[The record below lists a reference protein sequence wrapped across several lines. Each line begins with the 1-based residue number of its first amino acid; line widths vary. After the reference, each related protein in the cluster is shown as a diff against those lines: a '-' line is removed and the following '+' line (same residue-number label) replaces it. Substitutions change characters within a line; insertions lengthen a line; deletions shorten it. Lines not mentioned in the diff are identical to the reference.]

1 MRTII
6 NIIVAVLALTVIAPG
21 HADETQKSFLDN
33 AVEIGQYQLDTWIQ
47 TIARPWVTFKV
58 TSRDEECL
66 ARNIYFEAGS
76 EPEEG
81 KAAVGIVTVN
91 RVLDGSFGKTI
102 CAVVNQRTMIARSTV
117 VPVTE
122 YVQTGFFGGTEPVT
136 TTKTVI
142 NFRPVCQFSWVCAF
156 VRMPTLSNP
165 AWEESQR
172 VARELLKDGYA
183 GYRAKYADA
192 LYFHSNAVR
201 PAWARHKNFVAKIG
215 GHTFYSDRI

>member
-1 MRTII
+1 MRTILSI
-6 NIIVAVLALTVIAPG
+6 VVAVLALTVMAPG
-21 HADETQKSFLDN
+21 HAEENVKSFLDN
-33 AVEIGQYQLDTWIQ
+33 AVEISRDQIDNWIQ
-47 TIARPWVTFKV
+47 TITQPWVTFKV

-66 ARNIYFEAGS
+66 ARNIYFEAGA

-91 RVLDGSFGKTI
+91 RVLDGNFGKTI

-122 YVQTGFFGGTEPVT
+122 YVQTGFFGGVEPVT

-142 NFRPVCQFSWVCAF
+142 NFRPICQFSWVCAF
-156 VRMPTLSNP
+156 VRMPTMSNP

-183 GYRAKYADA
+183 EYRAKYADA
-192 LYFHSNAVR
+192 LYFHSNATR
-201 PAWARHKNFVAKIG
+201 PPWARHKNFVAKVG
-215 GHTFYSDRI
+215 GHIFYSDRI